1 MVTMAKFAGQCR
13 RCGKAI
19 PPGSLIEWTK
29 EGGAFH
35 LTPEACES
43 AESVSVLVL
52 RGPAPEDPDERMRIV
67 ELLLA
72 HPWKAATSAK
82 YKKLPHEYSL
92 RRHWNDQEFVWAVEY
107 IRRVGYERR
116 FIGRIWTYL
125 DVGELQYWD
134 CGSPVEKVG
143 LINRAVRR
151 PASASGS

>member
-1 MVTMAKFAGQCR
+1 M
-13 RCGKAI
+13 
-19 PPGSLIEWTK
+19 
-29 EGGAFH
+29 
-35 LTPEACES
+35 
-43 AESVSVLVL
+43 
-52 RGPAPEDPDERMRIV
+52 GPAPEDPDERMRIV
-67 ELLLA
+67 ALLLE

-82 YKKLPHEYSL
+82 YKKLSHEYSL
-92 RRHWNDQEFVWAVEY
+92 RRYWDDQEFVWAVEY

-134 CGSPVEKVG
+134 CGGPVERVG

>member
-1 MVTMAKFAGQCR
+1 M
-13 RCGKAI
+13 
-19 PPGSLIEWTK
+19 
-29 EGGAFH
+29 
-35 LTPEACES
+35 
-43 AESVSVLVL
+43 SVLVFH
-52 RGPAPEDPDERMRIV
+52 GPAPEDPDERMWIV
-67 ELLLA
+67 ALLLE

-82 YKKLPHEYSL
+82 YKKLSHEYSL
-92 RRHWNDQEFVWAVEY
+92 RRYWDDQEFVWAVEY

-134 CGSPVEKVG
+134 CGGPVERVG